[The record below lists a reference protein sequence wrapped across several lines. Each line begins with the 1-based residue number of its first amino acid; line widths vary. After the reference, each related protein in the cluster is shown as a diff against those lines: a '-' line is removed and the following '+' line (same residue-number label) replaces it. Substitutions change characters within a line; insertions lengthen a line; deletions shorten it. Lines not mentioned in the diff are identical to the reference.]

1 MVNDIAAAK
10 KFSTQEEAEMF
21 KAKYPADVESVD
33 PDTGIVTHYV
43 SVEAK
48 NIKENEELPQ
58 EAPVEEQVLKE
69 VEISQGM
76 WIKTELLDPTAV
88 YYVDEV
94 TDAGVYLIK
103 NSETGHRI
111 FIETDGSYIFPWE
124 EVKDEEEP
132 VEEALTDDG
141 TITQDGNT
149 LSIDVDGNEVEKDF
163 RTDEEAKIAKAGL
176 ENGELTADIMY
187 DESSSWWALKV
198 TAGDFADWYV
208 TEKDG
213 AVDVTS
219 DDNLALMFPTEEEAK
234 QYQQDNGCEEYE
246 YENGLRTDV
255 VPVQLGITDDEIF
268 GKQEETDMDEK
279 LYADEDPASDSFENN
294 AIIDE
299 VKDIKVTLGE
309 ISYDIDDEPDFE
321 GDPKEIEELLENHLP
336 ETVELQLNGG
346 EIPEEDAEQYIYE
359 KAREQTGLPIKNAT
373 IIDIQ
378 EIEDEAKKEDM
389 NLDAS
394 DDMVTNDAGGLEDI
408 QSANDTVIN
417 APTSDAEVELM

>member
-1 MVNDIAAAK
+1 M
-10 KFSTQEEAEMF
+10 
-21 KAKYPADVESVD
+21 
-33 PDTGIVTHYV
+33 
-43 SVEAK
+43 
-48 NIKENEELPQ
+48 
-58 EAPVEEQVLKE
+58 
-69 VEISQGM
+69 
-76 WIKTELLDPTAV
+76 
-88 YYVDEV
+88 
-94 TDAGVYLIK
+94 
-103 NSETGHRI
+103 
-111 FIETDGSYIFPWE
+111 
-124 EVKDEEEP
+124 
-132 VEEALTDDG
+132 
-141 TITQDGNT
+141 
-149 LSIDVDGNEVEKDF
+149 
-163 RTDEEAKIAKAGL
+163 
-176 ENGELTADIMY
+176 
-187 DESSSWWALKV
+187 
-198 TAGDFADWYV
+198 
-208 TEKDG
+208 
-213 AVDVTS
+213 
-219 DDNLALMFPTEEEAK
+219 
-234 QYQQDNGCEEYE
+234 
-246 YENGLRTDV
+246 RTDV